1 MMTGSQL
8 KSWRQERG
16 WKQSD
21 LMEELEIGSRQTIT
35 TWETSNEVPRLV
47 ELAIVALDQIEACQ
61 RIGHYKK
68 QFSPDEISKLRK
80 ISAATNDEYRTAI
93 LKVER

>member
-1 MMTGSQL
+1 MTGSQL
-8 KSWRQERG
+8 KTWRQERG

-35 TWETSNEVPRLV
+35 TWETSDEIPRLV

-61 RIGHYKK
+61 RIGRYKK
-68 QFSPDEISKLRK
+68 QFSLDEISKLRK
-80 ISAATNDEYRTAI
+80 ISAATNDEYRTAT
-93 LKVER
+93 LRVEK